1 MTIAKKLIAATIVT
15 ASLFLG
21 PPRAEAAPPFVERRL
36 TLPTH
41 DWAFDLGLGIGHYDF
56 GDNFTG
62 TGAGLN
68 FEGAV
73 SVVHHLELGFRDG
86 LRFGNGGVLRND
98 GALGRGDQYGRLF
111 DRETFG
117 TGNDTVSNPEL
128 RIRGELVDS
137 SVIELA
143 LEGRAYLPIEQFTRF
158 GVLFGVPLA
167 FHLGSIVKLETGAYI
182 PVVFQNP
189 TDSAVSLP
197 FNAWFQVS
205 SKVWLGPMTGFR
217 IDNPGAR
224 RSRGDFSAGFG
235 LGYQITRYLDF
246 KTQFLVPAV
255 GNANNFGF
263 GAGIQIR
270 IE

>member
-1 MTIAKKLIAATIVT
+1 MTTAKKLTAATLIAAW
-15 ASLFLG
+15 LFLG
-21 PPRAEAAPPFVERRL
+21 ARADAAPEFVERRL

-56 GDNFTG
+56 GTNA
-62 TGAGLN
+62 TGAGGGLN

-86 LRFGNGGVLRND
+86 VRFGTDGV
-98 GALGRGDQYGRLF
+98 AARGDQYGRLF

-117 TGNDTVSNPEL
+117 TGGDTVTNPEL
-128 RIRGELVDS
+128 RVRAELVDLK
-137 SVIELA
+137 VIELA
-143 LEGRAYLPIEQFTRF
+143 LEGRAYVPFERLTRF

-167 FHLGSIVKLETGAYI
+167 FHLGSIVKLETGAYV
-182 PVVFQNP
+182 PVLFYSP
-189 TDSAVSLP
+189 TESVVSVP

-205 SKVWLGPMTGFR
+205 TKVWLGPMTGFR
-217 IDNPGAR
+217 IDNLGAQR
-224 RSRGDFSAGFG
+224 ARGDFSAGFG
-235 LGYQITRYLDF
+235 VGYQITSFLDF

-255 GNANNFGF
+255 GNPNNFGV